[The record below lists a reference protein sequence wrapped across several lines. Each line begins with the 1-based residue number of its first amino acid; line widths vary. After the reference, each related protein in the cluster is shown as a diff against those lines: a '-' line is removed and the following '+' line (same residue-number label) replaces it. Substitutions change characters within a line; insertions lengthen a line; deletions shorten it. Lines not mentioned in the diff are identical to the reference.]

1 VIPFE
6 VSTGGTAGWLRR
18 ASARSLAEAGD
29 AVLDRARGGQHEN
42 AGPNRRDE
50 PGADV
55 VTVQHGQVPVEH
67 DDVVVVDEG
76 VVESRRAVERG
87 VDRHALHPQARG
99 DRLGE
104 FAVVL
109 DHKHA
114 HKRRPSCGHWN
125 TRSLTGA

>member
-1 VIPFE
+1 MQY
-6 VSTGGTAGWLRR
+6 RK
-18 ASARSLAEAGD
+18 
-29 AVLDRARGGQHEN
+29 
-42 AGPNRRDE
+42 
-50 PGADV
+50 
-55 VTVQHGQVPVEH
+55 VPVKD
-67 DDVVVVDEG
+67 DDVVVVDKSA
-76 VVESRRAVERG
+76 VESGRAVERG

-114 HKRRPSCGHWN
+114 HERRPSCGHWN